1 MDWRLRDLL
10 GRFRPTQQSAPPEPD
25 VEPDGGVTTKLYT
38 CSDCERTYIS
48 EGMDSCSE
56 CGAMVTQVPSEADLG
71 FGSLDR

>member
-1 MDWRLRDLL
+1 MLNAAREYS
-10 GRFRPTQQSAPPEPD
+10 RPDIE
-25 VEPDGGVTTKLYT
+25 VEPDGGLTTKLYT